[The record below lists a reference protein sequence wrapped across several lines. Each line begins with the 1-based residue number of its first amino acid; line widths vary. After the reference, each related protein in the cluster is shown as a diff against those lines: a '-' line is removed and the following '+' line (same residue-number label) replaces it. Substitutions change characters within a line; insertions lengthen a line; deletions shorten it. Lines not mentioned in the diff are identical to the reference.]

1 MADKV
6 AITVEEG
13 LLQQV
18 EALRRRTKES
28 RSAVFARGA
37 RMLLNAEENRRKID
51 RYRDAYREYPETD
64 DELARAEA
72 LAKVS
77 VTAVKWDE

>member
-1 MADKV
+1 
-6 AITVEEG
+6 
-13 LLQQV
+13 LH
-18 EALRRRTKES
+18 
-28 RSAVFARGA
+28 
-37 RMLLNAEENRRKID
+37 
-51 RYRDAYREYPETD
+51 AYREYPETD